1 MPMRSWFLLLVVSV
15 GWAFPAKAQPV
26 DLRPVAVVGTDT
38 IPATEFLQAYVLH
51 LTQTGEPDTPNR
63 RQAFLGAYTD
73 TYVMARE
80 ARRLGFDRTRT
91 FEEALDARIQLA
103 AAGRY
108 YERTLL
114 ERLPPPSDSLLRRA
128 YAHSQTTL
136 LVTAARFA
144 TLEEAQDA
152 RRRVDEGTPFGVIA
166 VGQHPELAETQGQLP
181 PMTYFSVEDA
191 FAEAAW
197 NMLPHVVSQP
207 VLTRRGWYLIRVDE
221 VVAPA
226 FLAEDHYE
234 VRRDGIQSQ
243 VVQRIRRL
251 EGDRFVQR
259 EMQEAQV
266 RFHPDALARVAE
278 VRENP
283 LTISQDERPASRPT
297 PRALATYR
305 ENGRE
310 RTFTDQDFRF
320 WLNVLIRED
329 STAQP
334 ATLLRQA
341 LRNHIFAQRG
351 LAANAHLDPEAQVDV
366 RIWTAQT
373 LAQTF
378 ETRVQTLPARTP
390 SEDDLYEAFLRTKLG
405 EIRDEVA
412 TFTAVPV
419 GSLEEGQALIA
430 SDTLRHLREAVPVRG
445 GVEADAASLYS
456 MPEWQ
461 AAVRRSLGSE
471 PYVYGR
477 PDGWFAI
484 QVDERTST
492 PRYSFEQIRP
502 LLERQLAGPLTLLHT
517 VRELRAQTSLHLFPE
532 VLHDLF
538 SP

>member
-1 MPMRSWFLLLVVSV
+1 MPFWFLALVVSF
-15 GWAFPAKAQPV
+15 GWVFSAKAQPV

-51 LTQTGEPDTPNR
+51 LTQSGAPDTPNR
-63 RQAFLGAYTD
+63 RQAFLGSYTD

-91 FEEALDARIQLA
+91 FEEALDARIHLA

-136 LVTAARFA
+136 LVTAARFR
-144 TLEEAQDA
+144 TLEEATEA
-152 RRRVDEGTPFGVIA
+152 RARVESGTPFGVIA
-166 VGQHPELAETQGQLP
+166 VAQHPELAETQGQLP

-197 NMLPHVVSQP
+197 NLPPNVVSQP
-207 VLTRRGWYLIRVDE
+207 VQTRRGWYLIRVDE

-226 FLAEDHYE
+226 FLAEDQYE
-234 VRRDGIQSQ
+234 VRRGGIQSQ
-243 VVQRIRRL
+243 VVQRIRRM

-266 RFHPDALARVAE
+266 RFHPDALARATE
-278 VRENP
+278 ALEDR
-283 LTISQDERPASRPT
+283 LTLTQAERPAMRPA
-297 PRALATYR
+297 PRAMATYR

-310 RTFTDQDFRF
+310 RVFTDEDFRF
-320 WLNVLIRED
+320 WMNVLSRED

-334 ATLLRQA
+334 AQLLRQA
-341 LRNHIFAQRG
+341 MRNHLFAGRG
-351 LAANAHLDPEAQVDV
+351 LAQNAHLDPEAQIDI

-378 ETRVQTLPARTP
+378 ETHAQSLPARTP
-390 SEDDLYEAFLRTKLG
+390 SEADLYEAFVRTKLN

-419 GSLEEGQALIA
+419 GSLQEGEALIA
-430 SDTLRHLREAVPVRG
+430 SDTLRHLRDAVPVLG
-445 GVEADAASLYS
+445 GTEADAASLYS

-461 AAVRRSLGSE
+461 AAIRRSLGSE

-477 PDGWFAI
+477 PDGWFAV
-484 QVDERTST
+484 QVDELSST
-492 PRYSFEQIRP
+492 PRFSFEQIRP
-502 LLERQLAGPLTLLHT
+502 WLERQLAGPLSLLHT
-517 VRELRAQTSLHLFPE
+517 IRELREETSLHLFPE
-532 VLHDLF
+532 VLNDLF